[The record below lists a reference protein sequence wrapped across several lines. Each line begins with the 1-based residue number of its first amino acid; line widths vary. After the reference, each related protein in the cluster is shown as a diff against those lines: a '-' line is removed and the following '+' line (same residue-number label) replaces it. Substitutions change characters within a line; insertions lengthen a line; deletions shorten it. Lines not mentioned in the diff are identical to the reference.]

1 MDKLNPRE
9 QAIKDFIWDYLSQ
22 DSNHGRN
29 DRVNTAWGTKT
40 IQGLTACLERIFEET
55 KTQIIEVR

>member
-1 MDKLNPRE
+1 MTKRE
-9 QAIKDFIWDYLSQ
+9 QAIKDLLWEYLSK

-40 IQGLTACLERIFEET
+40 IEGLTACLERIFEET
-55 KTQIIEVR
+55 KTTLIEVGK